1 MKIFRRGFW
10 PKIVIYLSVILE
22 FALLCYV
29 VWALVSN
36 TWNTPS
42 AIVSV
47 IILWALSFLFAIQII
62 ESDAE
67 ESYKIAWLFLVG
79 LVPVLGPLLYL
90 LFAHKHRT
98 KKQRNHFRRYF
109 AILKEAKQDPAINE
123 AVKAYDPSAFCTARY
138 LEQATNGVLFDHS
151 EVTYFPFGDDMFP
164 KMLEDLRRARHYIFI
179 EYFIIT
185 PGKMWNSILEILKQK
200 AAEGVDV
207 RVVWDDVGNIS
218 STPVRYDT
226 ELQKYGIHARVYG
239 KIKPLLDV
247 RYNQRDHRKIMVI
260 DGHTAY
266 TGGVNLA
273 DEYINIIDRFGVW
286 KDNAIRVYGDAA
298 FGYTLLFLAHW
309 HTDFDPH
316 ESLSYEEY
324 HAERYRDEV
333 GIRPDTSCYV
343 LPYGDVPYGDHPAG
357 EGTYLS
363 ILGHA
368 YDYVYMTTPYLIP
381 TDKLMTA
388 MMNSALSGI
397 DVRLIT
403 PAIPDKK
410 LIFEI
415 TRSNYGKLLK
425 AGVKI
430 YEFRDGFVHAK
441 TFISDDRLATIGTIN
456 LDYRSLYLHLE
467 NGTLLIGDEIS
478 KTMKADFLSTEARSV
493 PITLET
499 WKKWRRK
506 KWFLWGLLRLI
517 APFC

>member
-1 MKIFRRGFW
+1 MKFFRRGFW
-10 PKIVIYLSVILE
+10 QKIVIYLLVILE
-22 FALLCYV
+22 FALLCYI

-42 AIVSV
+42 AITAVV
-47 IILWALSFLFAIQII
+47 ILWVISFVFAIQIV
-62 ESDAE
+62 EGNAE
-67 ESYKIAWLFLVG
+67 DSYKIAWLFLVG
-79 LVPVLGPLLYL
+79 VVPLLGPLLYL
-90 LFAHKHRT
+90 LFAHKRRT
-98 KKQRNHFRRYF
+98 KRQQNHFKRYF
-109 AILKEAKQDPAINE
+109 TILREAKQDPEINQE
-123 AVKAYDPSAFCTARY
+123 AEAYDPNAFRTARY
-138 LEQATNGVLFDHS
+138 LENATDGALYGHS
-151 EVTYFPFGDDMFP
+151 DVTYFPFGDDMYP
-164 KMLEDLRRARHYIFI
+164 RMLEDLKNAHHYIFI

-185 PGKMWNSILEILKQK
+185 PGKMWNSILEILKEK
-200 AAEGVDV
+200 VKEGVDV
-207 RVVWDDVGNIS
+207 RVVWDDIGNIS
-218 STPVRYDT
+218 STPVLYDAK
-226 ELQKYGIHARVYG
+226 LQKYGIKAKVYG
-239 KIKPLLDV
+239 KIKPVIDV

-266 TGGVNLA
+266 TGGANLA
-273 DEYINIIDRFGVW
+273 DEYINVIDRFGVW
-286 KDNAIRVYGDAA
+286 KDNAIRVHGDAVY
-298 FGYTLLFLAHW
+298 GYTLLFLAHW
-309 HTDFDPH
+309 HTDFDNR
-316 ESLSYEEY
+316 ELLQFDEY
-324 HAERYRDEV
+324 KPERYLPEV
-333 GIRPDTSCYV
+333 GGRPETTCFV

-368 YDYVYMTTPYLIP
+368 TNYVYMTTPYLIP
-381 TDKLMTA
+381 TDKLMTS
-388 MMNSALSGI
+388 MENSALSGV

-441 TFISDDRLATIGTIN
+441 TFISDDHLATVGTIN

-467 NGTLLIGDEIS
+467 NGTLLLGDEIS
-478 KTMKADFLSTEARSV
+478 KTMKSDFLATQARSV